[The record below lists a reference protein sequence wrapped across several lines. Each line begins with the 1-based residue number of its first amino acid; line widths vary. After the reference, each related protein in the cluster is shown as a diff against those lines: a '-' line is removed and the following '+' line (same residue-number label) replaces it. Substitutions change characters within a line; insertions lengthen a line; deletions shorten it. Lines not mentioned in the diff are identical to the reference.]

1 MFARDVQINDTAY
14 RRLDPEYYAWL
25 RSKMHMA
32 KLAVLARQLSQEA
45 VNATR
50 DSFNRIHEWAM
61 AHFGEAALQDAVR
74 TLDARDYRPPVAE
87 PWDNRPA
94 LPSAGRPAMDA
105 EALALADAI
114 REQAISLGWTQE
126 QLYATAK
133 PLSQNRGLVSYLNPG
148 DRIGEVTRQSIEI
161 IGPPPREVHTRFYN
175 MAVEQPWIRHPGD
188 NKK

>member
-1 MFARDVQINDTAY
+1 
-14 RRLDPEYYAWL
+14 
-25 RSKMHMA
+25 
-32 KLAVLARQLSQEA
+32 
-45 VNATR
+45 
-50 DSFNRIHEWAM
+50 
-61 AHFGEAALQDAVR
+61 VR
-74 TLDARDYRPPVAE
+74 TLDARDYQPPIAE
-87 PWDNRPA
+87 PWDRHETPPA
-94 LPSAGRPAMDA
+94 VGKVGADA
-105 EALALADAI
+105 EACAVVDAI
-114 REQAISLGWTQE
+114 REQAISLGRTQE